1 MVMRVVCV
9 WCLALFARMRLLRGV
24 IDIVVR
30 PYSIV
35 ARQCA
40 FDAWVPPERTAL
52 DGRRSLYRK
61 NLMDWSPS
69 GLLMRWRLRGGSACF
84 ARSIDDE
91 SRPVGLNF
99 EN

>member
-1 MVMRVVCV
+1 MRVVCV
-9 WCLALFARMRLLRGV
+9 WSLALLARMRLLWGV

-40 FDAWVPPERTAL
+40 FDTWVPPERTAL

-69 GLLMRWRLRGGSACF
+69 GLLMRERLRGGSACL
-84 ARSIDDE
+84 ARRIDDDT
-91 SRPVGLNF
+91 RPVGLNL
-99 EN
+99 EY